1 MKAAFAVSA
10 GALIFLVVLVA
21 VALAVLFITEIVKAI
36 SKNLTVIEHEKA
48 LRDRIKE
55 ELNNGNNI
63 L

>member
-1 MKAAFAVSA
+1 MKAAIAVSA

-21 VALAVLFITEIVKAI
+21 IALAVLFITEIVKAI

-55 ELNNGNNI
+55 EMNGDNI

>member
-1 MKAAFAVSA
+1 MKAAFAVYA

-21 VALAVLFITEIVKAI
+21 IALAVLFITEIVKAI

>member
-21 VALAVLFITEIVKAI
+21 IALAVLFITEIVKAI

-48 LRDRIKE
+48 LRDLIKE
-55 ELNNGNNI
+55 ELNGNDI

>member
-1 MKAAFAVSA
+1 MKAAIAVSA

-21 VALAVLFITEIVKAI
+21 IALAVLFITEVIKNI
-36 SKNLTVIEHEKA
+36 SRNLTVIEHEKA

-55 ELNNGNNI
+55 ELNDGNNI

>member
-1 MKAAFAVSA
+1 MKAAIAVSA

-21 VALAVLFITEIVKAI
+21 IALAVLFITEIVKAI

-55 ELNNGNNI
+55 EMNNGNDI

>member
-1 MKAAFAVSA
+1 MKAAIAVSA

-21 VALAVLFITEIVKAI
+21 IALAVLFITEVIKNI
-36 SKNLTVIEHEKA
+36 SRNLTVIEHEKA

>member
-1 MKAAFAVSA
+1 MKAAIAVSA

-21 VALAVLFITEIVKAI
+21 IALAVLFITEVIKNI
-36 SKNLTVIEHEKA
+36 SRNLTVIEHEKA

-55 ELNNGNNI
+55 ELNNGNDI

>member
-1 MKAAFAVSA
+1 MKAAIAVSA

-21 VALAVLFITEIVKAI
+21 IALAVLFITEIVKAI

>member
-21 VALAVLFITEIVKAI
+21 IALAVLFITEIVKAI

-48 LRDRIKE
+48 LRELIKE
-55 ELNNGNNI
+55 ELNDGNDI

>member
-1 MKAAFAVSA
+1 MKAAIAVSA

-21 VALAVLFITEIVKAI
+21 IALAVLFITEIVKAI

-55 ELNNGNNI
+55 ETNGNDI

>member
-1 MKAAFAVSA
+1 MKAAFVVSA

-21 VALAVLFITEIVKAI
+21 IALAVLFITEIVKAI

>member
-21 VALAVLFITEIVKAI
+21 IALAVLFITEIVKAI

-55 ELNNGNNI
+55 ELNDGNNI

>member
-21 VALAVLFITEIVKAI
+21 IALAVLFITEIVKAI

-55 ELNNGNNI
+55 ELNNGNDI

>member
-21 VALAVLFITEIVKAI
+21 IALAVLFITEIVKAI

>member
-1 MKAAFAVSA
+1 MKAAIAVSA

-21 VALAVLFITEIVKAI
+21 IALAVLFITEIVKAI

-55 ELNNGNNI
+55 ELNNGNDI